1 MTDSQTLISADIGV
15 AALHILISFIFFL
28 AAMSNLG
35 DGKVAEKERKSFVL
49 TSGIFWLISLL
60 ACITILVLLT
70 YIKPK
75 VEKTPCPVQLS
86 QPGDSDR
93 GDIENFLN
101 DTNEELNKLGH
112 EPLPDFDSSLTY
124 LVVTGF
130 YKNHLVPHTMPT
142 PTPTPSSDQLSGGDT
157 KTTAPPRTIPPNIKN
172 LLMYLKSEVAKLDH
186 VPIGFIKDNTIY
198 ALGGRAIFEV

>member
-1 MTDSQTLISADIGV
+1 MTTSHSHRYWFLLEQDLDRPIGG
-15 AALHILISFIFFL
+15 LKQIH
-28 AAMSNLG
+28 
-35 DGKVAEKERKSFVL
+35 
-49 TSGIFWLISLL
+49 
-60 ACITILVLLT
+60 LVSS
-70 YIKPK
+70 I
-75 VEKTPCPVQLS
+75 
-86 QPGDSDR
+86 
-93 GDIENFLN
+93 
-101 DTNEELNKLGH
+101 LNKLGH